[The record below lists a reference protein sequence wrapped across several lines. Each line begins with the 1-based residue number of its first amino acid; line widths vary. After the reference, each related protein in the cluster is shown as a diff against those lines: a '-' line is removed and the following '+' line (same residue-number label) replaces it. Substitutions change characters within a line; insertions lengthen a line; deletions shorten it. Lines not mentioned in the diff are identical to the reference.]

1 MTRMQAG
8 EIDASIDTEIREPIS
23 ARDKDPT
30 LRGPGNPN
38 RRPPGRP
45 RKAAKPEA
53 PKRPRGRPRKVPL
66 PAGQQAAAKPAK
78 SPPAPAPAAPLKLC
92 DDNAVAAALGLSVH
106 WLRKDRRKARII
118 PFVQIATAVRY
129 DLDKVRAALVKMERG
144 GYSFK

>member
-8 EIDASIDTEIREPIS
+8 EIDASIDTEIREPTS

-30 LRGPGNPN
+30 TRGPGNPN

-45 RKAAKPEA
+45 RKLAAPEL

-66 PAGQQAAAKPAK
+66 PAGQLAAPTKAKA
-78 SPPAPAPAAPLKLC
+78 PPAVPAGPPLKLC
-92 DDNAVAAALGLSVH
+92 DDNTAAAALGLSVH
-106 WLRKDRRKARII
+106 WLRKDRRKSRII
-118 PFVQIATAVRY
+118 PFVQIGTAVRY
-129 DLDKVRAALVKMERG
+129 DLEKVRAALQKMERG